1 MFKVYETINDFM
13 HEIFH
18 ASTWRE
24 VQDYLWFRW
33 SLYRAE
39 NCPEND
45 DDEADQQ
52 LFYSYFS
59 VEEC

>member
-1 MFKVYETINDFM
+1 MFKIFEMVDNAM

-24 VQDYLWFRW
+24 AQNYLWRRW
-33 SLYRAE
+33 EMWREE
-39 NCPEND
+39 NCPEGT

-52 LFYSYFS
+52 LFYSYFTI
-59 VEEC
+59 EEY

>member
-1 MFKVYETINDFM
+1 MFKVYEMINNTI

-18 ASTWRE
+18 GDSWKE
-24 VQDYLWFRW
+24 VQNYLWRRW
-33 SLYRAE
+33 EMWRAE
-39 NCPEND
+39 NCSEND
-45 DDEADQQ
+45 DDEAEQQ

>member
-1 MFKVYETINDFM
+1 MFKVYEMINNTI

-18 ASTWRE
+18 ASTWKE
-24 VQDYLWFRW
+24 VQNYLWRRW
-33 SLYRAE
+33 EMWRAE
-39 NCPEND
+39 NCSEND
-45 DDEADQQ
+45 DDEAEQQ